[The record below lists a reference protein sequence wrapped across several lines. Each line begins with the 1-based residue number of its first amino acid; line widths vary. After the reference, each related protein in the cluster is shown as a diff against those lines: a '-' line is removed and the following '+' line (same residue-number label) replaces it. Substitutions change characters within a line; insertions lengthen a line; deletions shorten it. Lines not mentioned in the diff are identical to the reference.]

1 MKTTKV
7 AVAKNIEFNVVEM
20 TRDEVLRDF
29 GYDISDNDGAITEL
43 AIEDGEGSLFAYGL
57 ESGEYAMYIS
67 GRGLY
72 RKVASRDEA
81 MKMLVEDEM
90 RWQGM

>member
-7 AVAKNIEFNVVEM
+7 EVAKNIEFNVVEM

-72 RKVASRDEA
+72 CKVSSRDEA